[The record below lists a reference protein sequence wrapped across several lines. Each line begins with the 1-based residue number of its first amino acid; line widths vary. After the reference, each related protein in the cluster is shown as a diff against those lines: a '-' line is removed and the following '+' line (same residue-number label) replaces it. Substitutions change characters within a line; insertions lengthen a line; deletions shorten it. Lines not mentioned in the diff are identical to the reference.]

1 MPRSLD
7 AIFMLL
13 KHPLLLHGI
22 NKEGKEIAEK
32 FGESKPFKIPEYEEG
47 MPRCN
52 SNEKYLRATYLCE
65 SNSPEIIAMA
75 NELGAFRL
83 SSREYA
89 ENVFNFVRNNIRLR
103 FIPARGAIETLKTG
117 YGSCFDLA
125 NLFIAICRAG
135 GLPSRYK
142 IYIGERPRED
152 FCYVFDID
160 ERLVN
165 GLVVIT
171 TVSTFTE
178 VKIDGKWIESDIS
191 SSPEI
196 EAASRIPI
204 AHFGGNIRT
213 TILNP
218 KIIYREKIPRFM
230 IFTSNLFFKIFGGI
244 MDGFMRRS
252 WEEFIKRG
260 KRKLDEM
267 GMEEYNKKAKRYYG
281 FLPSL

>member
-13 KHPLLLHGI
+13 KHPLLLHRI

-75 NELGAFRL
+75 NEFGAFRL

-125 NLFIAICRAG
+125 NLFIAISRAG

-165 GLVVIT
+165 GLAVIT

-196 EAASRIPI
+196 EVASRIPI